1 MGKVDLHFRPT
12 ASITCMSFPRY
23 DRGLL
28 LTDQA
33 IIPHI
38 PVSSPQLSSA
48 VYEMVFEHLLEND
61 RPALLKT
68 ITSWPREIYDI
79 DSVMRTIQ
87 SELQGSK
94 NDPLLLEC
102 VGELYL
108 VNRQPGKALSYFL
121 RLRRPHVFDLIRE
134 HNLFTAVQDQ
144 AYLLV
149 EFDRERSG
157 TAGETEAKE
166 VESDKGKHGAAVQLL
181 VDHTHSIPVSPW
193 ISYIAVGANEVSL
206 TRTDRSS
213 SEPASSE
220 TAIPIHVPRL
230 AIR

>member
-1 MGKVDLHFRPT
+1 
-12 ASITCMSFPRY
+12 
-23 DRGLL
+23 
-28 LTDQA
+28 
-33 IIPHI
+33 
-38 PVSSPQLSSA
+38 
-48 VYEMVFEHLLEND
+48 MVFEHLLEND

-68 ITSWPREIYDI
+68 ITTWPREIYDI

-108 VNRQPGKALSYFL
+108 VNRQPGKALPYFL

-134 HNLFTAVQDQ
+134 HNLFTAAQDQ

-157 TAGETEAKE
+157 KVDQVKE
-166 VESDKGKHGAAVQLL
+166 VESDKGKHGAAIQLL
-181 VDHTHSIPVSPW
+181 VDHTHSIPVCSQVP
-193 ISYIAVGANEVSL
+193 YIARNLVLVKFPL
-206 TRTDRSS
+206 TTIDR
-213 SEPASSE
+213 PGG
-220 TAIPIHVPRL
+220 
-230 AIR
+230 